1 MEFIGVM
8 GLIGLIGFRVEGRPT
23 PLFDVGLLYL
33 TSSSKE
39 TKYLVLAAGGAV
51 ALAGVI
57 AGTSVW
63 GLGFEGSNLLI
74 KP

>member
-1 MEFIGVM
+1 MGFIGVM

-39 TKYLVLAAGGAV
+39 TKYLVLAAGGRRCP
-51 ALAGVI
+51 G
-57 AGTSVW
+57 W
-63 GLGFEGSNLLI
+63 RHCRDLG
-74 KP
+74 